1 MYRSSVLRRLLR
13 RVVVAASRGGP
24 DRNFK
29 RNSASR
35 QRQRDQQI
43 SISVWGPFGYR
54 GDLGVTLPRAQPP
67 LLRERQQM
75 SVAAAR
81 VSLIHSCSLSAALRR
96 PLTRRAPVR
105 KLRTSAAMAEKSVS
119 SYLPS
124 DTYNSLPKDGDL
136 TFLHTMLRVNDL
148 DATMDFFKALGLQET
163 RRKESEKGKFTLVF
177 LHGECPRSSRDRA
190 HLQLGRRGLRGPEPQ
205 HGPPGVRHGR
215 HLRAV

>member
-1 MYRSSVLRRLLR
+1 
-13 RVVVAASRGGP
+13 
-24 DRNFK
+24 
-29 RNSASR
+29 
-35 QRQRDQQI
+35 
-43 SISVWGPFGYR
+43 
-54 GDLGVTLPRAQPP
+54 
-67 LLRERQQM
+67 M

-105 KLRTSAAMAEKSVS
+105 SAAMAEKSVS

-163 RRKESEKGKFTLVF
+163 RRK
-177 LHGECPRSSRDRA
+177 
-190 HLQLGRRGLRGPEPQ
+190 
-205 HGPPGVRHGR
+205 
-215 HLRAV
+215 

>member
-1 MYRSSVLRRLLR
+1 
-13 RVVVAASRGGP
+13 
-24 DRNFK
+24 
-29 RNSASR
+29 
-35 QRQRDQQI
+35 
-43 SISVWGPFGYR
+43 
-54 GDLGVTLPRAQPP
+54 
-67 LLRERQQM
+67 M

-81 VSLIHSCSLSAALRR
+81 VSLIRSCSLSAALRR

-148 DATMDFFKALGLQET
+148 DATMDYFKALGLQET

-177 LHGECPRSSRDRA
+177 MASAPGAPEIELTYNWGGEDFAAPSRSMGHLAYATDDIYALCESLQAKGIVINRPPRDGKMAFVKSPDGISVEL
-190 HLQLGRRGLRGPEPQ
+190 LQKGEPLEAKEPWASMENI
-205 HGPPGVRHGR
+205 GSW
-215 HLRAV
+215 